1 PALGV
6 DDLPSRGRQVDEPEC
21 LALRREGE
29 VRPADDLQ
37 RPEAEG
43 QEAEEGDR
51 GEPDDPDADE
61 EACAAVEVRGGDGNR
76 ADAETAR
83 DTDAAPAAPGV
94 RDEIA
99 QRMRS
104 GSASGTSR
112 PLRRT
117 TWGTLCPVGTG
128 AIAVRGAK
136 DARFANVMP
145 AELSCDWPWV
155 RAGPLTRSAPV
166 ACSTGALRGQTA
178 PRDGSPS
185 LLPEASIAR
194 KVCRRQVSF
203 VVKVLQICDFS
214 HR

>member
-1 PALGV
+1 MGGPPTAVPVDLTECGGVDRDGEAAARPGQQSALRV
-6 DDLPSRGRQVDEPEC
+6 DDLASRCRQVDEPEC

-37 RPEAEG
+37 RPEAER

-61 EACAAVEVRGGDGNR
+61 EARAAVEVCGSDGNR

-83 DTDAAPAAPGV
+83 DTDAATAAPGV

-99 QRMRS
+99 QRTRS

-128 AIAVRGAK
+128 AIAVRGTK

-145 AELSCDWPWV
+145 AELCLM
-155 RAGPLTRSAPV
+155 R
-166 ACSTGALRGQTA
+166 CS
-178 PRDGSPS
+178 
-185 LLPEASIAR
+185 
-194 KVCRRQVSF
+194 V
-203 VVKVLQICDFS
+203 
-214 HR
+214 